1 MSKQTKSI
9 VSTTLVVSILT
20 LCFKL
25 LGFVKQMVIAKVFG
39 TVFETDAY
47 NVAFNFVG
55 MLSSAFIRAITIS
68 LVSIY
73 THCLVQK
80 GKDAASRLMSACLEI
95 LVPVVL
101 MVLLVVY
108 MITPFIAGVL
118 APKYTPDQSLV
129 LQSYL
134 RICYPFF
141 LFAVVTLV
149 WTSLMDAN
157 KDFVVSRTESFVTSV
172 TTIGCCI
179 FLNSILAVKSLVVA
193 QYLSYIIF
201 GTLLLIRGRRYFKF
215 TFVNILEVPEIRFV
229 LATALPLFVGNS
241 VSQIN
246 KIVDNALSTG
256 LGEGNASA
264 LTYSVTLEDFVIVI
278 LVNNVVDILYVNFST
293 YIAEGNFDSL
303 IATMKKAINIM
314 ICMMLPITIV
324 TCLCASNIVSI
335 IYERG
340 KFDGASV
347 AMTSAALIGYA
358 LGFASMGVRDII
370 LRGLYSFKNMK
381 GPMITG
387 IIAVAVNILFSVILS
402 RFLGIMGITV
412 ASSISMTVNFIINS
426 QMLKKHLPN
435 YNFLAHI
442 PVLLKQIP
450 SIAFSLVVIMF
461 IKAHVSNNILV
472 FLLSAV
478 IGITG
483 YGLILLLMRIEEVD
497 YIKAKVLAKLPTRR

>member
-1 MSKQTKSI
+1 
-9 VSTTLVVSILT
+9 
-20 LCFKL
+20 
-25 LGFVKQMVIAKVFG
+25 
-39 TVFETDAY
+39 
-47 NVAFNFVG
+47 
-55 MLSSAFIRAITIS
+55 
-68 LVSIY
+68 
-73 THCLVQK
+73 
-80 GKDAASRLMSACLEI
+80 
-95 LVPVVL
+95 
-101 MVLLVVY
+101 
-108 MITPFIAGVL
+108 
-118 APKYTPDQSLV
+118 
-129 LQSYL
+129 
-134 RICYPFF
+134 
-141 LFAVVTLV
+141 
-149 WTSLMDAN
+149 MDAN

-172 TTIGCCI
+172 TTIGCCV

-215 TFVNILEVPEIRFV
+215 TLVNIFEVPEIRFV

-402 RFLGIMGITV
+402 RFLGIMGITI

-426 QMLKKHLPN
+426 QMLKKHLPS

-450 SIAFSLVVIMF
+450 SIAFSLAVIIF
-461 IKAHVSNNILV
+461 IKEHVTNNILV

-478 IGITG
+478 IGIAG
-483 YGLILLLMRIEEVD
+483 YGLILLFMKIEEVD
-497 YIKAKVLAKLPTRR
+497 YIKAKVLAKLPTRK